1 MITIIE
7 GVGKVL
13 EKRLGVGAG
22 VDSVGKVL
30 AWHAQSPGLASS
42 TTSTEHAG
50 ECLAEGIGDQ
60 KSKVTLQCIGNFSLS
75 YMKQESSKTKLKT
88 RKWEWGAMGILGKQV
103 HK

>member
-13 EKRLGVGAG
+13 EKGWGSGLGWTRLV
-22 VDSVGKVL
+22 KYL
-30 AWHAQSPGLASS
+30 PGMHRALVWPPAPHQLNMLGRGSR
-42 TTSTEHAG
+42 G
-50 ECLAEGIGDQ
+50 
-60 KSKVTLQCIGNFSLS
+60 SKVTLQCIGNFSLS

-88 RKWEWGAMGILGKQV
+88 RTWEWGAMGLLGRQV